1 MHVLLLG
8 FVVGLL
14 LGCGCLGCTKLGMGA
29 GLTKLPSAGFRGS
42 KQTGR

>member
-14 LGCGCLGCTKLGMGA
+14 LGVVAWGCTKLGMGA
-29 GLTKLPSAGFRGS
+29 GLTKPPPAGFRGS
-42 KQTGR
+42 KKTGR